1 MEQPQSSGIVTLT
14 TDFGLVDHYAGV
26 MRGVIFSICPAA
38 TVVDLTHGVE
48 PQQIEQG
55 AFFLAQGY
63 AAFPGGSVHVA
74 VVDPAVGTKRRYLVA
89 IAHGHYFV
97 GPDNGVLSHV
107 LAGANAKVLAVD
119 VERILPPLES
129 RTFHGRD
136 VFAPLGARIAI
147 GESISN
153 WGERIA
159 DYARL
164 PSLEPEALGSGCW
177 RGRVLSIDRFGNFVT
192 SLRPELIKSFEA
204 GFVLRVGQAEITRQV
219 GAYDEVDD
227 KKPFVITGSAG
238 FLEISVRQGS
248 AVDAI
253 EAALGDAVE
262 LRDDSVS

>member
-74 VVDPAVGTKRRYLVA
+74 VVDPAVGTNRRYLVA
-89 IAHGHYFV
+89 IARGHYFV
-97 GPDNGVLSHV
+97 GPDNGVLSHA

-159 DYARL
+159 DYVRL
-164 PSLEPEALGSGCW
+164 PSLEPEALGSGRW

-204 GFVLRVGQAEITRQV
+204 GFVLRIGQVEITRQV

-238 FLEISVRQGS
+238 FLEISVRQGP
-248 AVDAI
+248 AADTI
-253 EAALGDAVE
+253 EAGLGDAVE